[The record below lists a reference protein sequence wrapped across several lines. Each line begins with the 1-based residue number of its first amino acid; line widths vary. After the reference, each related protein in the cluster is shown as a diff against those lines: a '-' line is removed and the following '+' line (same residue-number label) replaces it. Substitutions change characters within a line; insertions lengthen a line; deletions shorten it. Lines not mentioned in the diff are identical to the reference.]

1 MEQTARAGIPRMKEL
16 IGILQRADTAYYK
29 YDAPIMTDREYDA
42 LYDELKM
49 LEDDSGIVISGSPTQ
64 KVSGEILE
72 ELTAVAHTRPM
83 LSAAK
88 TKSVD
93 EIVRFIGSH
102 AALVSWKLD
111 GLTLVL
117 RYEGGR
123 LKQAITRGAEGRVGE
138 DVTHTVRVMRNVP
151 LTIPYAQPLEVR
163 GEGVV
168 SWANFEQLNEALD
181 EPYTHPRSLAA
192 GSIRKL
198 DASQVKNRMLEFIA
212 FDLISSLGFAMKHEA
227 LQFLSGLG
235 FDVVQHLP
243 LGDMP
248 SEPQIRGVINWFE
261 PAECPYP
268 VDGLIVAYDD
278 IAYGASL
285 GATGHHE
292 NSIMALK
299 WADAL
304 YESQFLGFELA
315 TTRTGMVSITG
326 KFKDVVIDG
335 TTINRAYLHNLDI
348 VEGFQLGI
356 GDRVQL
362 YKANQII
369 PQLAENLTRS
379 GTAVLPSSC
388 PCCAEPLTEK
398 KTSGGTRFL
407 YCMNPACP
415 AKLVDKFVHFCER
428 TRMNIEGLSQK
439 IAGKVYRSR
448 MGHQFRRPI
457 CVGPPSRCN
466 YPDGGLRR
474 KVLCPATGQYR

>member
-49 LEDDSGIVISGSPTQ
+49 LEDASGIVISGSPTQ

-72 ELTAVAHTRPM
+72 GLTEVEHTRPM

-93 EIVRFIGSH
+93 EIIRFIGSH

-168 SWANFEQLNEALD
+168 SWANFKQLNEALD

-212 FDLISSLGFAMKHEA
+212 FDLISGLGFAMKHEA
-227 LQFLSGLG
+227 LQFLSDLG

-268 VDGLIVAYDD
+268 VDGLIVAYARVSTREQNLDRQ
-278 IAYGASL
+278 I
-285 GATGHHE
+285 
-292 NSIMALK
+292 
-299 WADAL
+299 DAL
-304 YESQFLGFELA
+304 REYGVAE
-315 TTRTGMVSITG
+315 R
-326 KFKDVVIDG
+326 
-335 TTINRAYLHNLDI
+335 DI
-348 VEGFQLGI
+348 VSDKASGKDLERNGYLFLKERMLREGDTLVIKSLDRLSRNKQEMLMELRYYKEQHIHVKVLDLPTTLIDVPEGQEWIFEMVNNIIMEVLASIAEQERNAIHQRQEEGITAAKAKGKHLG
-356 GDRVQL
+356 RP
-362 YKANQII
+362 KATYPVNWEEIY
-369 PQLAENLTRS
+369 PQWQARKI
-379 GTAVLPSSC
+379 TAVIAMKEMGVKRS
-388 PCCAEPLTEK
+388 T
-398 KTSGGTRFL
+398 F
-407 YCMNPACP
+407 Y
-415 AKLVDKFVHFCER
+415 KLVR
-428 TRMNIEGLSQK
+428 TYQQEK
-439 IAGKVYRSR
+439 
-448 MGHQFRRPI
+448 
-457 CVGPPSRCN
+457 
-466 YPDGGLRR
+466 
-474 KVLCPATGQYR
+474 